1 MRYFSKR
8 HEQTKSRIGTD
19 LDQMENQ
26 VCKLKNTR
34 NALNLRYEKQL
45 DLAVK
50 EMQNFYNNLEKKS
63 LNETCLKIK

>member
-26 VCKLKNTR
+26 VCKLKDTR
-34 NALNLRYEKQL
+34 NALNLRYEK
-45 DLAVK
+45 
-50 EMQNFYNNLEKKS
+50 
-63 LNETCLKIK
+63 